1 MTDSQPRNANRIT
14 TFKHSVKTVALNY
27 SRENQSLMVKRQK
40 ENRSEPTPAE
50 AHVIGLLDTMGE
62 RYVFEKGLFTAHK
75 FFLVDFYFPK
85 PRKLCLEIDGAY
97 HDSPAQKA
105 KDKTRDKFIRT
116 KRKMKVKRITNDH
129 ALSLTAQ
136 QLFNL
141 IS

>member
-1 MTDSQPRNANRIT
+1 M
-14 TFKHSVKTVALNY
+14 KGVVLNY

-40 ENRSEPTPAE
+40 ENRGEPTPAE
-50 AHVIGLLDTMGE
+50 AHIIALLDTMGE
-62 RYVFEKGLFTAHK
+62 HYVFEKGIFTAHK

-97 HDSPAQKA
+97 HDSPAQMA
-105 KDKTRDKFIRT
+105 KDKARDKFIRT
-116 KRKMKVKRITNDH
+116 KRKMRVSRITNEH

-136 QLFNL
+136 QLLNI